1 MPSEELDLRKR
12 LVEACHIL
20 DREGLV
26 HGYGHVSVRAGDRQ
40 TFLMTP
46 RLAPGLVEGPEQI
59 LRISMGGTVYQVPLK
74 EAKSGGKAGG
84 KGKTAAPK
92 LEAPLERFAHTEI
105 YRVRTD
111 VNAVCRFHGKYSLV
125 MSVLRK
131 PLRPVHELALAL
143 GREIQVFDSPELI
156 STPELGHR
164 MAQSL
169 GAASGVLLQGN
180 GQITVGGSVE
190 EAVVNAIMLETSAEV
205 QWRASCIG
213 EPVWIEGDEYTRLSK
228 RDYEW
233 VRRPWDYYLSRSK

>member
-1 MPSEELDLRKR
+1 MPSDDLELRKR

-26 HGYGHVSVRAGDRQ
+26 HGYGHVSTRAPDRQ
-40 TFLMTP
+40 TVLISP
-46 RLAPGLVEGPEQI
+46 RLALRLVKGPEEI
-59 LRISMGGTVYQVPLK
+59 LRISMGGTVYKVP
-74 EAKSGGKAGG
+74 AKGGKAGG
-84 KGKTAAPK
+84 KVKTVAPK
-92 LEAPLERFAHTEI
+92 LQAPLELFAHTEV
-105 YRVRTD
+105 YRIRPD
-111 VNAVCRFHGKYSLV
+111 VNAICRFHGKFSLV

-156 STPELGHR
+156 GTPEIGHR

-169 GAASGVLLQGN
+169 GAARSLLMQGN
-180 GQITVGGSVE
+180 GQLTVGASVE

-205 QWRASCIG
+205 QWRALCIG
-213 EPVWIEGDEYTRLSK
+213 EPVWIEGDEYARLAK

-233 VRRPWDYYLSRSK
+233 VKRPWDYYLSRSKSR